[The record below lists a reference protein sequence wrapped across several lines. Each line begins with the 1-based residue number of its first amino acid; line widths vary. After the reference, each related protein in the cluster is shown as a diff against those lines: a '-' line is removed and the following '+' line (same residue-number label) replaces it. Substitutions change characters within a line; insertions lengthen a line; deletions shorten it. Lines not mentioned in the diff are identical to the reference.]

1 MAPLAL
7 HRPSAALYQIHH
19 YPTALIETRSLGPV
33 GQLTLRPVL
42 PQDDVLLAK
51 LVSGLSPEAR
61 RNRFHGRPALPFAQL
76 QGMCRVDP
84 ERQLALLITAQV
96 DGSECL
102 IADARYGV
110 DDDRQGAEFALMV
123 SERWQRHGLGRWAI
137 GALQRAATR
146 AGLLWLHGEVLK
158 ANAPMV
164 ALMQRC
170 GFALSADADD
180 EHLLH
185 AERRLG
191 QFVAESPPAPRS
203 VASWLRQ
210 VLPATRRRSGLVR

>member
-1 MAPLAL
+1 MAPLAPN
-7 HRPSAALYQIHH
+7 RPSAPLYQIHH
-19 YPTALIETRSLGPV
+19 YPTALIETRALGPA

-42 PQDDVLLAK
+42 PQDDQLLAE
-51 LVSGLSPEAR
+51 LVSGLSTEAR

-84 ERQLALLITAQV
+84 ELQLALVVSAHV
-96 DGSECL
+96 DGTERL

-110 DDDRQGAEFALMV
+110 DDDGQGAEFAVMV
-123 SERWQRHGLGRWAI
+123 SERWQRHGVGRWAM

-146 AGLLWLHGEVLK
+146 AGLVWLHGEVLQ
-158 ANAPMV
+158 ANTPMV

-170 GFALSADADD
+170 GFALSADPED

-185 AERRLG
+185 AQHRLG
-191 QFVAESPPAPRS
+191 LSVAESPPAPRS
-203 VASWLRQ
+203 VVSWLRQ
-210 VLPATRRRSGLVR
+210 VLPPSRRRSSLSR